1 MTNLSDLAT
10 RLNKSKIAVFGDIM
24 LDDFTYGK
32 VERISPEAPVPIVE
46 AQFTEY
52 KLGGCGNVAAGI
64 SDLGGEVYLFS
75 VVGDDLYSGIISGLL
90 KSHSV
95 IDMTHKDS
103 TRPTIRKNRVIAHNQ
118 QVSRT
123 DWEKRH
129 DISADI
135 EDMVISQARAL
146 LKEVDVI
153 ILSDYGKGFLTERLC
168 SFLIGAANDIGK
180 PVIVD
185 PKASFSKYKG
195 ATLITPNFKEFAE
208 YEKIK
213 VERSAASMFPYAK
226 SAISKYSLSALIVTM
241 GEDGMVVFEKDR
253 YAKVH
258 AIQDGNEIA
267 DVTGAGDTVIA
278 IYALALAAGA
288 DYFNAMRIANYGA
301 GVVVT
306 KLGTATC
313 SLQELK
319 TAISHDDGFEEVT
332 A

>member
-1 MTNLSDLAT
+1 MTDLLNLAR
-10 RLNKSKIAVFGDIM
+10 RLGKSKIAVFGDLM

-32 VERISPEAPVPIVE
+32 VDRISPEAPVPIVE
-46 AQFTEY
+46 ALFTEY

-75 VVGDDLYSGIISGLL
+75 VVGDDLYSGIVSGLL
-90 KSHSV
+90 KSHS
-95 IDMTHKDS
+95 IINMTHKDS

-135 EDMVISQARAL
+135 EDMVISQARDL

-168 SFLIGAANDIGK
+168 RFLIDAANDNGK

-185 PKASFSKYKG
+185 PKAAFSKYKG
-195 ATLITPNFKEFAE
+195 ATVITPNFKEFTE
-208 YEKIK
+208 YEKIRK
-213 VERSAASMFPYAK
+213 IERSAVSMFPYDK
-226 SAISKYSLSALIVTM
+226 SAISKYSLGALIVTM
-241 GEDGMVVFEKDR
+241 GEDGMVLFEKDR

-258 AIQDGNEIA
+258 AIQDGN
-267 DVTGAGDTVIA
+267 
-278 IYALALAAGA
+278 
-288 DYFNAMRIANYGA
+288 
-301 GVVVT
+301 
-306 KLGTATC
+306 
-313 SLQELK
+313 
-319 TAISHDDGFEEVT
+319 
-332 A
+332 